1 MTSTTPSTTA
11 PRIIPL
17 GSDPHLT
24 YPDWSRSCIE
34 SAKKA
39 YGETSPNGLY
49 ALGYLESAAEWA
61 TRHPDTTAAD
71 GTQIPG
77 AARPQLP
84 TRPDRPA
91 DNCTT
96 LQWQRYTF
104 QVQEFVKFNHACIAF
119 DNEHHL
125 SIGQERIDEISH
137 PTNGMAGISAADIM
151 HHIRTTYGTMTHGK
165 LIQLRDMC
173 KHKGT
178 RTLHGHVT
186 FCKKIYSVLEEYGNA
201 VSEMDKQDFFM
212 TSLADI
218 PRDKG
223 FLNLYNDK
231 HRTMASRSFSEMT
244 KHVLELDA
252 ATPAERADAHS
263 TAALADD
270 IDLHINSDIPWL
282 RAAAQA
288 AAADRRTGRY
298 DSGQSDPQLSE
309 SKRILELELSVM
321 RLELA
326 ALRQANAALPASA
339 PPSLVLGSKHYC
351 FLHGTGSPHQSNA
364 CSVMKANPTYTSE
377 MRGAT
382 KKLKLMNT
390 IGDWIWGAD

>member
-1 MTSTTPSTTA
+1 
-11 PRIIPL
+11 
-17 GSDPHLT
+17 
-24 YPDWSRSCIE
+24 
-34 SAKKA
+34 
-39 YGETSPNGLY
+39 
-49 ALGYLESAAEWA
+49 
-61 TRHPDTTAAD
+61 
-71 GTQIPG
+71 
-77 AARPQLP
+77 
-84 TRPDRPA
+84 
-91 DNCTT
+91 
-96 LQWQRYTF
+96 
-104 QVQEFVKFNHACIAF
+104 
-119 DNEHHL
+119 
-125 SIGQERIDEISH
+125 
-137 PTNGMAGISAADIM
+137 
-151 HHIRTTYGTMTHGK
+151 MTHGK

-173 KHKGT
+173 KYKGT
-178 RTLHGHVT
+178 RTLPAHVT
-186 FCKKIYSVLEEYGNA
+186 FCKKIYNVLKDYDNA
-201 VSEMDKQDFFM
+201 ISEMEKQDFFM

-218 PRDKG
+218 SRDKG

-252 ATPAERADAHS
+252 ATPTERADAHS

-288 AAADRRTGRY
+288 AAADRRTGRH
-298 DSGQSDPQLSE
+298 DSGHRGGQSDPQLSE
-309 SKRILELELSVM
+309 SNRIRELELSVM

-326 ALRQANAALPASA
+326 ALKQATAALPASA

-364 CSVMKANPTYTSE
+364 CSVMKADPTYTSE

-382 KKLKLMNT
+382 KKIKLMNT